1 MYRLLE
7 IGEVIE
13 SGDEWYD
20 ASGEWRPNNVVG
32 LTYVVDIP
40 LRRLV
45 KPAVTPAAEPVKSD
59 PVVSAGDRVTVLS
72 GPWAGCT
79 GVVTGFETQVS
90 LSQTSMRAMRD
101 SVPVV
106 RLDHVHVGG
115 SRLVVK
121 SGSLEKLAP
130 VVPEVLFRDLSHGE
144 TIRQGD
150 EIRLRGNTEWE
161 PAGLAIGSKIGSNMN
176 DGNLYLFRRPVRI
189 QSPGW
194 RYLDA
199 GETVRA
205 GDEIKARRETGW
217 QLASLTVGKLLDENS
232 GIGSYYAFRRKLPT
246 ISGG

>member
-13 SGDEWYD
+13 SGDEWWD
-20 ASGEWRPNNVVG
+20 EGEWRVNNVVG

-45 KPAVTPAAEPVKSD
+45 KPAVTAKAASSVPD
-59 PVVSAGDRVTVLS
+59 PVVSVGDRVKVLS
-72 GPWAGCT
+72 GPWAGCI

-90 LSQTSMRAMRD
+90 LPGYGNIPAMMD

-106 RLDHVHVGG
+106 EMDYVRVGG
-115 SRLVVK
+115 QRLSVK
-121 SGSLEKLAP
+121 AGSLEKLPP
-130 VVPEVLFRDLSHGE
+130 VVPEALFRDLAIGE

-150 EIRLRGNTEWE
+150 EFLNSVTKKWQVRSVDAFVPLSGHHVRH
-161 PAGLAIGSKIGSNMN
+161 
-176 DGNLYLFRRPVRI
+176 RRPVRV

-199 GETVRA
+199 GETVLA
-205 GDEIKARRETGW
+205 GDEVWCHSFRHWER
-217 QLASLTVGKLLDENS
+217 LTVLYDSKVNNDR
-232 GIGSYYAFRRKLPT
+232 IFRRKLPANV
-246 ISGG
+246 GG

>member
-1 MYRLLE
+1 VYRLLE
-7 IGEVIE
+7 IGELTQCD
-13 SGDEWYD
+13 DEYWQEGRWHTWGPYH
-20 ASGEWRPNNVVG
+20 GGN
-32 LTYVVDIP
+32 P
-40 LRRLV
+40 LVLDVPVRRLI
-45 KPAVTPAAEPVKSD
+45 KPAVTPAATTPD
-59 PVVSAGDRVTVLS
+59 PVVSVGDRVTVLS

-121 SGSLEKLAP
+121 TGSLEKLAP

-150 EIRLRGNTEWE
+150 QFWTFGVGPWAAAGPAEIGGTINVVKARH
-161 PAGLAIGSKIGSNMN
+161 
-176 DGNLYLFRRPVRI
+176 RRPARL

-199 GETVRA
+199 GETVQA
-205 GDEIKARRETGW
+205 GDEVSYGNGAWWGSCPDKAGK
-217 QLASLTVGKLLDENS
+217 TVQDF
-232 GIGSYYAFRRKLPT
+232 AADCFRRKLPT

>member
-13 SGDEWYD
+13 SGDEWWD
-20 ASGEWRPNNVVG
+20 EGEWRVNNVVG

-45 KPAVTPAAEPVKSD
+45 KPAVTPAASSVPA
-59 PVVSAGDRVTVLS
+59 PVVSVGDRVKVLS

-90 LSQTSMRAMRD
+90 LSGYGKMTALRD

-106 RLDHVHVGG
+106 ELDHVRVGG
-115 SRLVVK
+115 QRLTVK
-121 SGSLEKLAP
+121 AGSLEKLPP
-130 VVPEVLFRDLSHGE
+130 VVPEVPYRDLAIGE

-150 EIRLRGNTEWE
+150 EFLNSVTKKWQVRSV
-161 PAGLAIGSKIGSNMN
+161 GSSVPLSG
-176 DGNLYLFRRPVRI
+176 YHVRHYRPVRV

-199 GETVRA
+199 GETVQA
-205 GDEIKARRETGW
+205 GDEVWCHSFRHWER
-217 QLASLTVGKLLDENS
+217 LTVLYDSPVNNDR
-232 GIGSYYAFRRKLPT
+232 IFRRKLPANV
-246 ISGG
+246 GG

>member
-1 MYRLLE
+1 LE
-7 IGEVIE
+7 VGELTQ
-13 SGDEWYD
+13 SDDEYWQEGRWHTWGPYH
-20 ASGEWRPNNVVG
+20 GGN
-32 LTYVVDIP
+32 P
-40 LRRLV
+40 LVLDVPVRRLI
-45 KPAVTPAAEPVKSD
+45 KPAVTPAATTPD
-59 PVVSAGDRVTVLS
+59 PVVSVGDRVTVLS

-121 SGSLEKLAP
+121 TGSLEKLAP

-144 TIRQGD
+144 TIRHGD

-205 GDEIKARRETGW
+205 GDEVWCQVFSHWER
-217 QLASLTVGKLLDENS
+217 LTVLYDSKVNNEKL
-232 GIGSYYAFRRKLPT
+232 FRRKLPT

>member
-1 MYRLLE
+1 LE
-7 IGEVIE
+7 VGELTQ
-13 SGDEWYD
+13 SDDEYWQEGRWHTWGPYH
-20 ASGEWRPNNVVG
+20 GGN
-32 LTYVVDIP
+32 P
-40 LRRLV
+40 LVLDVPVRRLI
-45 KPAVTPAAEPVKSD
+45 KPAVTPAATTPD
-59 PVVSAGDRVTVLS
+59 PVVSVGDRVTVLS

-79 GVVTGFETQVS
+79 GVVTGFEVQVS
-90 LSQTSMRAMRD
+90 LSGYGKMTALRD

-115 SRLVVK
+115 SQLSVV
-121 SGSLEKLAP
+121 SPVEKLPP

-144 TIRQGD
+144 TIHQGD
-150 EIRLRGNTEWE
+150 EIRIRGNTEWE
-161 PAGLAIGSKIGSNMN
+161 PAGLAIGSRIGSNMN

-205 GDEIKARRETGW
+205 GDEVWCQVFSHWER
-217 QLASLTVGKLLDENS
+217 LTVLYDSKVNNEKL
-232 GIGSYYAFRRKLPT
+232 FRRKLPT